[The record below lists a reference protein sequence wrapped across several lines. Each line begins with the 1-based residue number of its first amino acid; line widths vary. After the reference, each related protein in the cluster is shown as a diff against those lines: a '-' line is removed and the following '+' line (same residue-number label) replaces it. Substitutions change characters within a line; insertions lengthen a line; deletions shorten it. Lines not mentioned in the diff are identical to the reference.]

1 MFKDFLNIQRIIS
14 AKDQTIQI
22 QSELIQHQKNQIDE
36 LIKALSR
43 LVPEPI
49 KIKPFDEEANRPLVF
64 DETENKF
71 RPKTDKELERD
82 LAGLRE
88 LGII

>member
-1 MFKDFLNIQRIIS
+1 MPDFLNIQKIIS

-22 QSELIQHQKNQIDE
+22 QSELITHQKNQIDE
-36 LIKALSR
+36 LVKALSR

-49 KIKPFDEEANRPLVF
+49 KLKPYDEEANRPLMF
-64 DETENKF
+64 DESENKF
-71 RPKTDKELERD
+71 RPMRD
-82 LAGLRE
+82 DEIQRDIQGLKE